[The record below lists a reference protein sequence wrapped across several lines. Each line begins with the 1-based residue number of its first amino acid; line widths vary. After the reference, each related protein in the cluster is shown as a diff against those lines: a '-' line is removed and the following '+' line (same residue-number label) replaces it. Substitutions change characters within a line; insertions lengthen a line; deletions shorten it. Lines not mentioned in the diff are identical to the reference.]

1 MISRQAGA
9 GENYDIRPN
18 QVLTYTIYSVFNV
31 HISILFR
38 LILSIIFFS
47 VSAGFAAEN
56 YRLTILHTN
65 DFHARLEPISKYD
78 SACGVTDNAEGKCFG
93 GSARLVTAIELARQR
108 NPNSILVDGG
118 DQFQGTLFYTYYKGR
133 LAAEMMNKLGYDAM
147 TVGNHEFDDGPEVL
161 SGFIDAVTFPVL
173 MSNADISAEPRLLGK
188 LAKSAVIERGG
199 EKLGLIG
206 LTPVD
211 TRDLASPGDN
221 ISFTDPVA
229 AVQREVDELTAKGV
243 NKIIVLSHSGYGVDQ
258 RVAADTTGVDVIVG
272 GHSNTFLSNISDR
285 AEGPYPTM
293 VGNTAIVSA
302 YAYGKLLGEL
312 TVLFDEAGGVVSAA
326 GEPLIMDAGVDEDA
340 QTVRRIAKASAPLE
354 AIRQKI
360 VAHVGAEMIVGGCR
374 ARECEMGVLIADAM
388 LESVKSQGVQIAIQ
402 NGGGIRASLDTGEVT
417 MGEIL
422 TILPFQN
429 TLSTFR
435 VSGATLLA
443 ALENGV
449 SQVEEG
455 AGRFPQVAGLT
466 YAFDPAGTVGKRVSD
481 VRVLHSGR
489 AVPLDPVKLYSVVSN
504 NYLRNGGDG
513 YKMFKTAQD
522 VYDFGPDLA
531 DIVAE
536 YMAAHAP
543 YQPYLAGRII
553 EK

>member
-1 MISRQAGA
+1 
-9 GENYDIRPN
+9 
-18 QVLTYTIYSVFNV
+18 
-31 HISILFR
+31 
-38 LILSIIFFS
+38 
-47 VSAGFAAEN
+47 
-56 YRLTILHTN
+56 
-65 DFHARLEPISKYD
+65 
-78 SACGVTDNAEGKCFG
+78 
-93 GSARLVTAIELARQR
+93 
-108 NPNSILVDGG
+108 
-118 DQFQGTLFYTYYKGR
+118 
-133 LAAEMMNKLGYDAM
+133 MMNKLGYDAM

-206 LTPVD
+206 LTPLD
-211 TRDLASPGDN
+211 TADLASPGDN

-229 AVQREVDELTAKGV
+229 AVQREVDSLNAKGV

-258 RVAADTTGVDVIVG
+258 RIAAATTGVDVIVG

-285 AEGPYPTM
+285 AEGPYPTV

-302 YAYGKLLGEL
+302 YAYGKFLGEL
-312 TVLFDEAGGVVSAA
+312 TVLFDEDGVVVSAT
-326 GEPLIMDAGVDEDA
+326 GEPLIMDVAVGEDA
-340 QTVRRIAKASAPLE
+340 QTVQRIAKAAAPLD

-374 ARECEMGVLIADAM
+374 THEFEM
-388 LESVKSQGVQIAIQ
+388 GVQIAIQ
-402 NGGGIRASLDTGEVT
+402 NGGGIRTSLDAGEVT

-422 TILPFQN
+422 TVLPFQN
-429 TLSTFR
+429 TLSTFE
-435 VSGATLLA
+435 VSGATLLE

-449 SQVEEG
+449 SQVEKG

-466 YAFDPAGTVGKRVSD
+466 YAFDPAATIGNRMRDVQVMLSGGT
-481 VRVLHSGR
+481 
-489 AVPLDPVKLYSVVSN
+489 VPLDLNKVYSVVSN
-504 NYLRNGGDG
+504 NYVRNGGDG
-513 YKMFKTAQD
+513 YRMFETAKNA
-522 VYDFGPDLA
+522 YDFGPDLA
-531 DIVAE
+531 DVVAE
-536 YMAAHAP
+536 YISANAP